1 MPRFVR
7 DFFWSCLGCQGGP
20 QEFLGSRSIWP
31 YGSIWYRVVCD
42 CLYNVHGCYFWK
54 LTGKGRRT
62 TRSTFETSSNC
73 NIIVN
78 NAMKVRTVLRPT
90 SKTKEWKSGNRTSD
104 IFRFQKDYWSEGK
117 KLTINILTDFRQILV
132 CIGTVCFCNCK
143 HRTTQDNMH
152 VFKAKAHARNMNWPQ
167 FQCNKVRV

>member
-117 KLTINILTDFRQILV
+117 KLTINILTDFRQIL
-132 CIGTVCFCNCK
+132 GAWESFWSAGL
-143 HRTTQDNMH
+143 HRDRLFLQL
-152 VFKAKAHARNMNWPQ
+152 
-167 FQCNKVRV
+167 